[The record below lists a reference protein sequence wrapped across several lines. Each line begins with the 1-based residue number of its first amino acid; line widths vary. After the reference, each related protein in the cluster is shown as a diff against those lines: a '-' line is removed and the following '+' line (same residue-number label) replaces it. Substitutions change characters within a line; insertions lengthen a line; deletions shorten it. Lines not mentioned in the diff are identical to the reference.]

1 MLCIYIYISKAIR
14 KTKQNAV
21 QSVVGEVKLL
31 TPNIWILESE
41 CGGGGWCYRKGI
53 FLRSERNGQGFV
65 QIMWRE

>member
-31 TPNIWILESE
+31 TPNIWIFESE
-41 CGGGGWCYRKGI
+41 WGGGVV
-53 FLRSERNGQGFV
+53 L
-65 QIMWRE
+65 